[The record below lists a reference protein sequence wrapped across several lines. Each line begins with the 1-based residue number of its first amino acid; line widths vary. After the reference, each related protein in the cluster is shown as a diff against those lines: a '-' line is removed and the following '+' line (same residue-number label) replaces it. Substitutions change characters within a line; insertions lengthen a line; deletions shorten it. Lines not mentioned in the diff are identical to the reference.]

1 MWINRK
7 ITANL
12 HATSHTPDLA
22 AINMKITTTV
32 LFISSM
38 LSSIISLAQNDS
50 TNTYKTISNLPSN
63 SNWNI
68 IILED
73 TIEGIVI
80 KHEEQMLVCGHFN
93 AASLTII
100 KFGTDT
106 IRIIDICN
114 MENYKEG
121 VSVIVSPD
129 NEPHYGV
136 NIPSYVKGGFR
147 QRKRA
152 HTYTNEFDQIVETT
166 AFGKMTKK

>member
-1 MWINRK
+1 
-7 ITANL
+7 
-12 HATSHTPDLA
+12 
-22 AINMKITTTV
+22 
-32 LFISSM
+32 M

-50 TNTYKTISNLPSN
+50 TNTYKTINNLPSN

-80 KHEEQMLVCGHFN
+80 KHEEQMMVCGHFN

-114 MENYKEG
+114 MEDYKEG
-121 VSVIVSPD
+121 DSVIVSPD

-136 NIPSYVKGGFR
+136 NIPSYIKGGFR

-152 HTYTNEFDQIVETT
+152 HT
-166 AFGKMTKK
+166 